1 MHSESVIPTTERR
14 SLRYDFSAPE
24 IYELSLRLA
33 NKHKEVTRQE
43 EEKKSVV
50 SQYAAKIN
58 ELKASINNLSNN
70 VSEGYE
76 FREVECTVEFNKPET
91 GKKTLTR
98 KDNQQTIVE
107 RMENWEFNLFTQVTA
122 DDGLGNFVPPQ
133 AGTFESPKKERK
145 RRGKKESTDILDE
158 VEGMTP
164 PEQPKHY
171 RDPDNEPLDDDDTIV
186 DPDDLP
192 FI

>member
-76 FREVECTVEFNKPET
+76 FREVECTVEFNKPEM

-122 DDGLGNFVPPQ
+122 DDGISEVPFTHID
-133 AGTFESPKKERK
+133 AAVLNKKERK

-158 VEGMTP
+158 VEGMLP
-164 PEQPKHY
+164 PPIAGHY
-171 RDPDNEPLDDDDTIV
+171 RDPDNEPLDDDDRIV